1 LLAPLSVLDFLE
13 LLLLRRLLSFFAFS
27 CATNSLMKDP
37 LLTTMS
43 ASYIRDGDA
52 ERLELG
58 VAGGVQSCSAS
69 SKTQGK
75 SSSSEIMKELQYPP
89 ASRLE
94 VEERDAL

>member
-1 LLAPLSVLDFLE
+1 
-13 LLLLRRLLSFFAFS
+13 
-27 CATNSLMKDP
+27 MKDP
-37 LLTTMS
+37 LLTTMF

>member
-1 LLAPLSVLDFLE
+1 
-13 LLLLRRLLSFFAFS
+13 
-27 CATNSLMKDP
+27 MKDP
-37 LLTTMS
+37 LLTTMF

-89 ASRLE
+89 ALWLE
-94 VEERDAL
+94 LEERDAL